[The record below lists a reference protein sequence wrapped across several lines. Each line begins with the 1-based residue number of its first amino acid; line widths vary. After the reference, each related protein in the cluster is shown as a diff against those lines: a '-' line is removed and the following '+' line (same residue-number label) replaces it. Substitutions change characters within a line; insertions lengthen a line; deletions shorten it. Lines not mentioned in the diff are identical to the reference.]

1 MKLPKITKISSITN
15 KYPNIDIFASLLFLS
30 LLIIAL
36 YWRVYGFDFVSLD
49 DSFIYNA
56 PQLKNGLSITNI
68 IWAFS
73 NDVTALWIPGFL
85 FFWIMK
91 YMG

>member
-36 YWRVYGFDFVSLD
+36 YWRVYGYDFVSLD
-49 DSFIYNA
+49 DSFIYKRPSTEEWFEHNKYN
-56 PQLKNGLSITNI
+56 L
-68 IWAFS
+68 
-73 NDVTALWIPGFL
+73 GF
-85 FFWIMK
+85 FK
-91 YMG
+91 